1 MNVGSLV
8 RDIFSIEF
16 QKSIPD
22 LTSETQL
29 GNHFISCISKTL
41 DLYVLQE
48 ANIKICSGDK
58 RQCLKTMFYRE
69 IMTYLNFII
78 IHDYEIASKRIFKE
92 KVNVIKQENKVIVD
106 ELLTVDCNNGT
117 FSLSATEGYKI
128 YESKKEYEIIKA
140 CIANLGLIK
149 VLNYCRINNV

>member
-1 MNVGSLV
+1 
-8 RDIFSIEF
+8 
-16 QKSIPD
+16 
-22 LTSETQL
+22 
-29 GNHFISCISKTL
+29 
-41 DLYVLQE
+41 
-48 ANIKICSGDK
+48 
-58 RQCLKTMFYRE
+58 MFYRE

-149 VLNYCRINNV
+149 DLNYCRINNV